1 MELKWEKTKYSMK
14 EAAKQEIRIFKRKGK
29 KRMNDIIEQSR
40 QQKKNNTKSGKK
52 KKLKIKIL
60 TKEKLKP
67 QKTDF

>member
-1 MELKWEKTKYSMK
+1 MEKITYSMK

-52 KKLKIKIL
+52 KKLKIPK
-60 TKEKLKP
+60 KKLKP
-67 QKTDF
+67 QKTEF

>member
-1 MELKWEKTKYSMK
+1 MK

-52 KKLKIKIL
+52 TKLKIKIL

-67 QKTDF
+67 QKLISRIEM